1 MKDLEKQVTTK
12 HYKNGCEAY
21 VQFSVSKDWIWTMQK
36 VVLYHNHYMVT
47 PNKLHMLWSQQHVY
61 RSWQDANWL
70 GMGTKDK
77 PSLGVWVHE
86 GVNGR
91 VNKAQFSKMDCNNEI
106 GCESMKYLEYND
118 TQT

>member
-1 MKDLEKQVTTK
+1 
-12 HYKNGCEAY
+12 
-21 VQFSVSKDWIWTMQK
+21 
-36 VVLYHNHYMVT
+36 
-47 PNKLHMLWSQQHVY
+47 
-61 RSWQDANWL
+61 
-70 GMGTKDK
+70 MGTKDK
-77 PSLGVWVHE
+77 PNLGVWVHE